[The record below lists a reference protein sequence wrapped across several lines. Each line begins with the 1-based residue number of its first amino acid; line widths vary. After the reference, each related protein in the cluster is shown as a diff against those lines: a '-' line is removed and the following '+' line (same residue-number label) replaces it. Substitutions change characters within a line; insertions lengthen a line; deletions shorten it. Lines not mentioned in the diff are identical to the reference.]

1 MIYLDNSATTKP
13 YNEALDAFRTA
24 SEKFFANP
32 SSLHRKGGEAER
44 LLRQARSSIAEL
56 LHVKINEVI
65 FTSGG
70 TESNNLAIKGTAF
83 QYLNQGKHL
92 ITSCIEHASTLEA
105 FRQLELLGFSVT
117 YLSVDQDGKISL
129 DELKKA
135 LTPDTILVSI
145 MHVNNEL
152 GSIQP
157 IKEIGHLIKQKSR
170 ALFHIDDVQGIGKVP
185 LDFNHVQAD
194 LVSYSAHK
202 FHGLKGNGL
211 LIKREKITLL
221 PLLSGGGQER
231 EIRSGTENGPGIVAM
246 AKALRLYLNRAKTQ
260 KRMLETLR
268 THVFAELS
276 IIEGIEL
283 NSSMSGAPHIVNFSV
298 PGIKPEV
305 LIHALE
311 EKEIYV
317 STRSACSSKTAEIS
331 HVLAAIGL
339 TTIRAKSA
347 IRISLS
353 FETTK
358 EQIDIFLN
366 ELQTEVPKLK
376 QVMR

>member
-1 MIYLDNSATTKP
+1 MIYLDNSATTMP

-117 YLSVDQDGKISL
+117 YLPVDQDGKVSL

-185 LDFNHVQAD
+185 LDFNDVQAD
-194 LVSYSAHK
+194 FVSYSAHK

-260 KRMLETLR
+260 KRTLETLR
-268 THVFAELS
+268 THVFTELS

-311 EKEIYV
+311 GKEIYV

-331 HVLAAIGL
+331 HVLAAVGL
-339 TTIRAKSA
+339 TTIRARSA

>member
-13 YNEALDAFRTA
+13 YNEALDAFRTV

-83 QYLNQGKHL
+83 QYLNRGKHL

-105 FRQLELLGFSVT
+105 FRQLELLGFAVT
-117 YLSVDQDGKISL
+117 YLQVDQEGRVSL
-129 DELKKA
+129 DELEKA

-185 LDFNHVQAD
+185 LDFNDVQAD

-246 AKALRLYLNRAKTQ
+246 AKALRLYLNKTKTQ
-260 KRMLETLR
+260 KGILETLR
-268 THVFAELS
+268 TEVFAKLS
-276 IIEGIEL
+276 KIDGIEL

-331 HVLAAIGL
+331 HVLAAVGM
-339 TTIRAKSA
+339 TTIRARSA

-358 EQIDIFLN
+358 EQIDVFLN

>member
-13 YNEALDAFRTA
+13 YEEALVAFRTA
-24 SEKFFANP
+24 SEQFFANP

-44 LLRQARSSIAEL
+44 LLRQARSSIANL
-56 LHVKINEVI
+56 LNVKINEII

-70 TESNNLAIKGTAF
+70 TESNNLAIKGTAL

-92 ITSCIEHASTLEA
+92 ITSSIEHASTLEA
-105 FRQLELLGFSVT
+105 FRQLESLGFKVT
-117 YLSVDQDGKISL
+117 YLSVDQEGKVSL
-129 DELKKA
+129 DELAAA
-135 LTPDTILVSI
+135 LTSETILVSI

-157 IKEIGHLIKQKSR
+157 IKEIGQLIKKKSR

-185 LDFNHVQAD
+185 LDFEDVNAD
-194 LVSYSAHK
+194 FISYSAHK

-211 LIKREKITLL
+211 LLKREKVVLF
-221 PLLSGGGQER
+221 PLLSGGGQEH

-246 AKALRLYLNRAKTQ
+246 AKALRLYLNKAKVHKDT
-260 KRMLETLR
+260 LETLR
-268 THVFAELS
+268 GELLDELS
-276 IIEGIEL
+276 KVDGVEL
-283 NSSMSGAPHIVNFSV
+283 NSTLSGTPHIVNFSI

-305 LIHALE
+305 LIHTLE
-311 EKEIYV
+311 EKDIYV
-317 STRSACSSKTAEIS
+317 STRSACSSKVAEAS
-331 HVLAAIGL
+331 HVLTAVGL
-339 TTIRAKSA
+339 SEIRAKSA

-353 FETTK
+353 FDTTK
-358 EQIDIFLN
+358 DQLDLFLK
-366 ELQTEVPKLK
+366 ELQRAIPKLK

>member
-13 YNEALDAFRTA
+13 YNEALDAFRKT
-24 SEKFFANP
+24 SENFFANP

-117 YLSVDQDGKISL
+117 YLPVDQDGKVSL

-185 LDFNHVQAD
+185 LDFNDVQAD

-211 LIKREKITLL
+211 LIKGEKITLL

-339 TTIRAKSA
+339 TTIRARSA

>member
-13 YNEALDAFRTA
+13 YDEALDAFRTA

-32 SSLHRKGGEAER
+32 SSLHRIGGEAER

-70 TESNNLAIKGTAF
+70 TESNNLAIKGTAL

-105 FRQLELLGFSVT
+105 FRQLESLGFAVT
-117 YLSVDQDGKISL
+117 YLPVDQEGKVSL
-129 DELKKA
+129 IELEAA
-135 LTPDTILVSI
+135 LTHDTILVSI

-185 LDFNHVQAD
+185 LDFNDVQAD

-221 PLLSGGGQER
+221 PLLSGGGQES

-246 AKALRLYLNRAKTQ
+246 AKALRLYLNKAKTQ
-260 KRMLETLR
+260 KDMLETLR
-268 THVFAELS
+268 AQVITELS
-276 IIEGIEL
+276 KIDGIEL
-283 NSSMSGAPHIVNFSV
+283 NSSISGAPHIVNFSV

-317 STRSACSSKTAEIS
+317 STRSACSSKTAEAS
-331 HVLAAIGL
+331 HVLSAVGL

-353 FETTK
+353 FETAK
-358 EQIDIFLN
+358 DQIDLFLN

>member
-13 YNEALDAFRTA
+13 YNEALDAFRTV

-32 SSLHRKGGEAER
+32 SSLHRKGGEVER

-83 QYLNQGKHL
+83 QYLNRGKHL

-117 YLSVDQDGKISL
+117 YLPVDQDGKVSL

-185 LDFNHVQAD
+185 LDFNDVQAD
-194 LVSYSAHK
+194 FVSYSAHK

-260 KRMLETLR
+260 KSMLETLR

-276 IIEGIEL
+276 KIDGIEL

-331 HVLAAIGL
+331 HVLAAVGM
-339 TTIRAKSA
+339 TTIRARSA

>member
-83 QYLNQGKHL
+83 QYMNQGKHL

-117 YLSVDQDGKISL
+117 YLSVDQDGKVSL
-129 DELKKA
+129 DELKNA

-185 LDFNHVQAD
+185 LDFNDVQAD

-339 TTIRAKSA
+339 TTIRARSA

>member
-117 YLSVDQDGKISL
+117 YLPVDQDGKVSL

-185 LDFNHVQAD
+185 LDFNDVQAD
-194 LVSYSAHK
+194 FVSYSAHK
-202 FHGLKGNGL
+202 FHGLKGNGI

-331 HVLAAIGL
+331 HVLAAVGL
-339 TTIRAKSA
+339 TTIRARSA

>member
-117 YLSVDQDGKISL
+117 YLPVDQDGKVSL

-185 LDFNHVQAD
+185 LDFNDVQAD
-194 LVSYSAHK
+194 LISYSAHK

-260 KRMLETLR
+260 KRMLETIR

-331 HVLAAIGL
+331 HVLAAVGL
-339 TTIRAKSA
+339 TTIRARSA

>member
-13 YNEALDAFRTA
+13 YNEALDAFRTV

-83 QYLNQGKHL
+83 QYLNRGKHL

-105 FRQLELLGFSVT
+105 FRQLELLGFAVT
-117 YLSVDQDGKISL
+117 YLQVDQEGRVSL
-129 DELKKA
+129 DELEKA

-185 LDFNHVQAD
+185 LDFNDVQAD

-246 AKALRLYLNRAKTQ
+246 AKALRLYLNKTKTQ
-260 KRMLETLR
+260 KGMLETLR
-268 THVFAELS
+268 TEVFAKLS
-276 IIEGIEL
+276 KIDGIEL

-331 HVLAAIGL
+331 HVLAAVGM
-339 TTIRAKSA
+339 TTIRARSA

-358 EQIDIFLN
+358 EQIDVFLN